1 MTELLFR
8 DDPYVRSCHARI
20 MSVNDLGGIVLDRT
34 VFYATSGGQPGDSG
48 KLSWERGQIDIATTV
63 FGEAKTDIVHVAAAG
78 AALPSVG
85 ESVELALDWQKRYG
99 FMRVHTA
106 LHLLCSLV
114 PFPVTGGQIGAD
126 GGRLDFDIPDPSA
139 VDRDL
144 LNVEMNRLIRED
156 HPVQATFISDD
167 DLAAKP
173 ELVRTMSVK
182 PPMGSGRVRIIGIG
196 RNGEID
202 LQPCGGTHVRS
213 TAEIGQVSV
222 GKLESKG
229 KQNRRIRV
237 NLA

>member
-8 DDPYVRSCHARI
+8 DDPYAQSCQARVL
-20 MSVNDLGGIVLDRT
+20 SVNDRGGIVLDRT

-48 KLSWERGQIDIATTV
+48 KFAWDEGEIDIATAV
-63 FGEAKTDIVHVAAAG
+63 YGDAKTDVIHVPGAG
-78 AALPSVG
+78 AILPSIGATVM
-85 ESVELALDWQKRYG
+85 LALDWQKRYAH
-99 FMRVHTA
+99 MRVHTA

-126 GGRLDFDIPDPSA
+126 GGRLDFDIPDPGA
-139 VDRDL
+139 IDRGM
-144 LNVEMNRLIRED
+144 LNAEINRLIRED
-156 HPVQATFISDD
+156 HPVRASFISDN

-182 PPMGSGRVRIIGIG
+182 PPTGSGQVRLVGIG

-213 TAEIGQVSV
+213 TGEIGQVNV

-229 KQNRRIRV
+229 RQNRRIRV
-237 NLA
+237 SLV